1 MLPFS
6 RTPRAHNKQAVEARR
21 QRGMARL
28 LDKYLLPAGLA
39 GALLLLVTIA
49 IVSVR
54 HIESLIDS
62 GQRVNLAHSVIG
74 EIEQVLSDLQDAETG
89 QRGFLLTGDDRFLDP
104 YNAALA
110 HLPLQIRELR
120 TITSDNAE
128 QQAAVRRLETLARQ
142 KLVTLKDGID
152 GRRQQPAAIAPAEL
166 DRLQSGRAIM
176 DQIRAEVAA
185 MRTREESLLNARA
198 GAVTGESSRALTMIV
213 GGNAVAV
220 FLLLVVFMLLQR
232 ESGRRHAAQI
242 TAQKRAAEVEDLY
255 NNAPCGYHSLDKDGV
270 IVKMNDTELM
280 WLGYTR
286 DEVIG
291 KKRLSDLLT
300 PESLA
305 KFDQQFRQLK
315 RTGIVNDVDL
325 DLVRSDGSILPV
337 IRSASAQ
344 RDENGEFVMSR
355 STVFDNTERRRREAE
370 IRQLNDE
377 LRQRSEELE
386 AANKELEAFGYSVS
400 HDLRI
405 PLRAMDGYSHML
417 EEDYGDRLDSEGKRM
432 LRAIRKSAI
441 KLGQL
446 IDDLLTLSRLAGAR
460 PNLVDVDMN
469 SLVDE
474 VLAEVGIAANPAAR
488 VTVEPLA
495 PAKADRTLLRQ
506 VWANLI
512 TNAFKY
518 SSGRAQPVIAISS
531 KVDTEC
537 VAYTVRDN
545 GVGFNMKYYDKLFG
559 VFQRLHGEREFPGT
573 GVGLAIVRR
582 VVSRLGGRVWA
593 ESRPDEGAT
602 FHFTLPR
609 GAEG

>member
-1 MLPFS
+1 
-6 RTPRAHNKQAVEARR
+6 
-21 QRGMARL
+21 MARL

-39 GALLLLVTIA
+39 GALLLLTAIA
-49 IVSVR
+49 IMSVR

-62 GQRVNLAHSVIG
+62 GRRVNLAHDVVG
-74 EIEQVLSDLQDAETG
+74 EIEEVLTDLRDAETG

-104 YNAALA
+104 YNAAVA
-110 HLPLQIRELR
+110 HLPGQIRELR
-120 TITSDNAE
+120 AITADDA
-128 QQAAVRRLETLARQ
+128 QQQLAVGRIEALVAQRLATLSEGIERRRL
-142 KLVTLKDGID
+142 
-152 GRRQQPAAIAPAEL
+152 QPPGLAPADL
-166 DRLQSGRAIM
+166 DRLQSGRTIM
-176 DQIRAEVAA
+176 DQIRSEVAN
-185 MRTREESLLNARA
+185 MRSREESLLKTRA
-198 GAVTGESSRALTMIV
+198 DELAGDSSRARTFIL

-220 FLLLVVFMLLQR
+220 VLLVAVFVLLHG
-232 ESGRRHAAQI
+232 ESARRHAAQI

-270 IVKMNDTELM
+270 IVKMNDTELL

-305 KFDQQFRQLK
+305 KFDLQFRELK

-370 IRQLNDE
+370 VRELNE
-377 LRQRSEELE
+377 TLRQRSQELE

-417 EEDYGDRLDSEGKRM
+417 EEDYGDKIDSEGKRM
-432 LRAIRKSAI
+432 LRAIRRSAT
-441 KLGQL
+441 KLSQL

-460 PNLVDVDMN
+460 PNLIEVDMN

-474 VLAEVGIAANPAAR
+474 VLAEVGASANPAVR
-488 VTVEPLA
+488 VTVETLA

-506 VWANLI
+506 VWSNLL

-531 KVDTEC
+531 KVDDEC
-537 VAYTVRDN
+537 IAYTVRDN

-559 VFQRLHGEREFPGT
+559 VFQRLHGEKEFPGT

-593 ESRPDEGAT
+593 ESRPDEGAA

-609 GAEG
+609 GVEG

>member
-1 MLPFS
+1 M
-6 RTPRAHNKQAVEARR
+6 N
-21 QRGMARL
+21 RL

-39 GALLLLVTIA
+39 GALLLLAAIA

-54 HIESLIDS
+54 HIGSLVDS
-62 GQRVNLAHSVIG
+62 GRRVNLTHTVIG
-74 EIEQVLSDLQDAETG
+74 EIEQVLADLQDAETG
-89 QRGFLLTGDDRFLDP
+89 QRGFLLTGDERFLDP
-104 YNAALA
+104 YKTSVAHVPEQIRALREVTADNAQQQSAVNTIENLATQKLAALK
-110 HLPLQIRELR
+110 E
-120 TITSDNAE
+120 
-128 QQAAVRRLETLARQ
+128 
-142 KLVTLKDGID
+142 GID
-152 GRRQQPAAIAPAEL
+152 RRRRQSVTIAPPDL
-166 DRLQSGRAIM
+166 DLLQSGRAIM
-176 DQIRAEVAA
+176 DRIRLEVAD
-185 MRTREESLLNARA
+185 MRTREESKLGDRATALADDSRQALLLILLGN
-198 GAVTGESSRALTMIV
+198 GA
-213 GGNAVAV
+213 AV
-220 FLLLVVFMLLQR
+220 FLLLLVFMLLQR
-232 ESGRRHAAQI
+232 ESGQRHAAQI
-242 TAQKRAAEVEDLY
+242 NAQKRAAEVEDLY
-255 NNAPCGYHSLDKDGV
+255 NNAPCGYHSLDKDGL
-270 IVKMNDTELM
+270 IVNMNDTELL

-300 PESLA
+300 PDSLA
-305 KFDQQFRQLK
+305 KFDHQFLELK

-337 IRSASAQ
+337 IRSASVQ
-344 RDENGEFVMSR
+344 RDEQGEFVMSR

-370 IRQLNDE
+370 IRQLNEKLHD
-377 LRQRSEELE
+377 RTRELE
-386 AANKELEAFGYSVS
+386 AANRELEAFSYSVS

-417 EEDYGDRLDSEGKRM
+417 EEDYADRLDDEGKRM
-432 LRAIRKSAI
+432 LRAIRQGAL
-441 KLGQL
+441 KLSNL
-446 IDDLLTLSRLAGAR
+446 IDDLLTLSRLAGTR
-460 PNLVDVDMN
+460 PNLVEIDMN

-474 VLAEVGIAANPAAR
+474 VLAEVKTAANPAAR

-506 VWANLI
+506 VWSNLL

-537 VAYTVRDN
+537 IAYTVRDN

-559 VFQRLHGEREFPGT
+559 VFQRLHGEKEFPGT

-593 ESRPDEGAT
+593 EGSPNEGAT

-609 GAEG
+609 GMEG

>member
-1 MLPFS
+1 
-6 RTPRAHNKQAVEARR
+6 
-21 QRGMARL
+21 MARL
-28 LDKYLLPAGLA
+28 PDNKYLLPAGLA
-39 GALLLLVTIA
+39 GALLLLAAIA

-54 HIESLIDS
+54 HIDSLIDGGRQVS
-62 GQRVNLAHSVIG
+62 HTHAVIG
-74 EIEQVLSDLQDAETG
+74 EIEEALADLQEAESG
-89 QRGFLLTGDDRFLDP
+89 QRGYLLTGDERFLEP
-104 YNAALA
+104 YNAAVA
-110 HLPLQIRELR
+110 HLPEQLRELR
-120 TITSDNAE
+120 EITADNAQ
-128 QQAAVRRLETLARQ
+128 QQAAVRKIEALATQRLAS
-142 KLVTLKDGID
+142 LKDGIER
-152 GRRQQPAAIAPAEL
+152 RRQQPAALAPVEL

-176 DQIRAEVAA
+176 DQIRSETAG
-185 MRTREESLLNARA
+185 MREREESLLRARDSVLSTKSRLASPLILIGNAA
-198 GAVTGESSRALTMIV
+198 
-213 GGNAVAV
+213 AVAV
-220 FLLLVVFMLLQR
+220 IVAVFTLLQR
-232 ESGRRHAAQI
+232 ESARRRAAQI
-242 TAQKRAAEVEDLY
+242 SAQKHVEEVEDLY

-270 IVKMNDTELM
+270 IVKMNDTELL

-286 DEVIG
+286 SEVVG

-305 KFDQQFRQLK
+305 KFDQQFVELK

-325 DLVRSDGSILPV
+325 DLVRSDGTILPV

-344 RDENGEFVMSR
+344 RDENGEFMMSR
-355 STVFDNTERRRREAE
+355 STVFDSTERRRRDAE
-370 IRQLNDE
+370 TRKLNE
-377 LRQRSEELE
+377 TLRRRTEELE

-417 EEDYGDRLDSEGKRM
+417 EEDYSERLDAEGKRM
-432 LRAIRKSAI
+432 LRAIRHSAT
-441 KLGQL
+441 KLSIL

-460 PNLVDVDMN
+460 PNLVEVDMN

-474 VLAEVGIAANPAAR
+474 VLAEVKAGANPAAR

-506 VWANLI
+506 VWANLL

-518 SSGRAQPVIAISS
+518 SSGRPQPVIAISS
-531 KVDTEC
+531 QVDVEC

-559 VFQRLHGEREFPGT
+559 VFQRLHGEKEFPGT

-593 ESRPDEGAT
+593 EGSPDEGAS

-609 GAEG
+609 GVEG